1 MMEDCTITHNSNGKS
16 LTVDMLHEAMKD
28 YSAEVQVTL
37 LTQKR
42 PDATAANPELAR
54 TKGKRFITLQEPEN
68 EDKLQLGYLKSLTGG
83 AKVSTRTLHE
93 KTFEFEPQ
101 FKLFL
106 LCNKVP
112 DIPSNDGGTWRRIRV
127 TPWEM
132 KFVDNPVKP
141 NERVKDNSL
150 KEKIKSDPW
159 KEALLSFL
167 IHHFETY
174 VKGKTVIEPQ
184 KVLQHTQIYQNKSD
198 LYQNFMNEKIEITG
212 NKKDRTTWKIMYEE
226 FKSWFLTNRNSKTT
240 IKATEFKIEIQSKI
254 PVEYHDSLIG
264 VRVKLPD
271 DHEDRILSDDEG
283 AKQAYV

>member
-1 MMEDCTITHNSNGKS
+1 
-16 LTVDMLHEAMKD
+16 
-28 YSAEVQVTL
+28 
-37 LTQKR
+37 
-42 PDATAANPELAR
+42 
-54 TKGKRFITLQEPEN
+54 
-68 EDKLQLGYLKSLTGG
+68 
-83 AKVSTRTLHE
+83 
-93 KTFEFEPQ
+93 
-101 FKLFL
+101 
-106 LCNKVP
+106 
-112 DIPSNDGGTWRRIRV
+112 
-127 TPWEM
+127 M

-271 DHEDRILSDDEG
+271 DHEDKILSDDEG
-283 AKQAYV
+283 ATKQAYV